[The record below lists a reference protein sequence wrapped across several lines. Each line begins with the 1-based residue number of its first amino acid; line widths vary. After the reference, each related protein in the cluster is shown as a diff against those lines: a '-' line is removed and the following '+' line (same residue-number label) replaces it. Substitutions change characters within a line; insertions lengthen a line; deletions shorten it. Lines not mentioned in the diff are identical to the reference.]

1 MYATKTKYLSY
12 FGNLNN
18 QARIEELHAAHGA
31 LISIFVGFLLVI
43 SAATGLHL
51 LEMNLPRIQ
60 EATSFESLRVKVA
73 MAAELTNKAEPVDF
87 NSTAVNIK
95 PTTAL
100 TLTLKFRNIG
110 TTTWTKKTVYL
121 KSLTTALKFKHK
133 FWKDPYLPAQLT
145 EETVAPEEIGTFK
158 FALTSPD
165 KFNYY
170 EGDFLVVNNNVLIS
184 GSETTIRLNV
194 VADPAN
200 WKPVVVAP
208 PVSTVPIAT
217 NTQPLMNVCSLKL
230 KIANALTGVDNETC
244 DIAFGLPDNGPMM
257 RVGLFST
264 ENAITIFNNMAW
276 QVYDANDILLA
287 SVPAGQP
294 ITFYYSKDKN
304 EYAFDF
310 IDHTVRTNLYL
321 KLSNFNNGFFTV
333 SSYDDK
339 PSWNSN
345 VNYNDFKGNLEIRH
359 NDYKDRTWLIESLP
373 LEEYVKGLKETSN
386 SDPIEYQ
393 KAMVTAARTYALYH
407 HNTGT
412 KHGKEFFDVDAYYDQ
427 VYKGYVA
434 EQIMPRQVEAVAAT
448 SGVVA
453 TYNNEIIVAA
463 YFARSDGRT
472 RSYKEVWG
480 KDVPYLISVPTSY
493 TASDELFGH
502 GVGIDATDAL
512 RHAKNDNWTYDKI
525 LKYYYTNVLLEKI
538 Y

>member
-1 MYATKTKYLSY
+1 MTTTKTKYLSY

-31 LISIFVGFLLVI
+31 LISIFVGFLLVV
-43 SAATGLHL
+43 SAASGLRF
-51 LEMNLPRIQ
+51 LETNLPRLQ
-60 EATSFESLRVKVA
+60 EAASLESLRVKVA

-87 NSTAVNIK
+87 NPVAVNIK

-100 TLTLKFRNIG
+100 TLTLKFKNTG
-110 TTTWTKKTVYL
+110 TKTWTKKTVYL

-145 EETVAPEEIGTFK
+145 EDTVKPDEIGTFK

-170 EGDFLVVNNNVLIS
+170 EGDFLVVNNNVMIS

-208 PVSTVPIAT
+208 PVLTVPTAA
-217 NTQPLMNVCSLKL
+217 NTQPQMSVCSLKL
-230 KIANALTGVDNETC
+230 KIANSLTGVDNETC

-257 RVGLFST
+257 RVGLFTT
-264 ENAITIFNNMAW
+264 ENSITIFNNQAW

-294 ITFYYSKDKN
+294 ITFYYSKDKS

-345 VNYNDFKGNLEIRH
+345 INYNDFKGNLEIRY
-359 NDYKDRTWLIESLP
+359 NDFKKRVWLIESLP
-373 LEEYVKGLKETSN
+373 LEEYIKGIKETSN

-448 SGVVA
+448 SGVIA

-480 KDVPYLISVPTSY
+480 KDIPYLVSVPTSY

-512 RHAKNDNWTYDKI
+512 RHAKNDNWTYDRI